1 MTNRHELNEPEDS
14 GDQPNRLKP
23 DMSGVIER
31 KVTAATIAA
40 GLLGGVLAVLNA
52 VQSNPGLIAGL
63 PKSWQGVIFVV
74 VPLILIFLAG
84 WSTPSNRI

>member
-1 MTNRHELNEPEDS
+1 MTGRHELNDDPQPED
-14 GDQPNRLKP
+14 RLKP
-23 DMSGVIER
+23 DVSGVIER